1 MASIGRQSGA
11 SPSSL
16 LYRWAQGALPQ
27 MSDTERVA
35 IEAGDVWWD
44 AALFSGNPDWN
55 ALRAMPPAKLTDEE
69 QAFLDGPVEQ
79 LCAMI
84 DDWRVRFEWFD
95 LPPAAW
101 DFIKA
106 EKFLGMI
113 IPKAFGGL
121 GFSPLAHSEV
131 VRKLSTRS
139 LTAAVT
145 VMVPNSL
152 GPGELL
158 MKFGTEAQKQRYLPR
173 LADGREI
180 PCFGLTSLEAGS
192 DAGAMTDTG
201 VIAWGDYEGQ
211 RVLGMRLNWSKRY
224 ITLCPVATLIGLAFR
239 LSDPDHLL
247 GDQTDLGITLALVP
261 ATTPGVTTGHR
272 HYPAHQVFQ
281 NGPTQG
287 RDVFLPLDAIIG
299 GQAQIGQGWRML
311 TSALAEGRGISLPS
325 LSAAGLAVSARTA
338 GAYARVR
345 EQFGLPIARFEG
357 VAAALGRIAANAYV
371 IDGARRLTCVGLGQH
386 KTSAVIAA
394 IMKAHATERM
404 RASVNDALDI
414 HGGKGV
420 MDGPHN
426 YMGDLYRAIPIS
438 ITVEGAN
445 ILTRN
450 LMIFGQGAI
459 RCHPYLLKEMTALA
473 NDDQAG
479 FNQALCGHVGHAV
492 VTLLRAFGRSWTRG
506 AFAPRPVGGPL
517 GAHYAQLSRYAAVLA
532 FFSDMAF
539 LSLGGGL
546 KRKEMISARLGD
558 LLSELY
564 LLSGALKRF
573 EDEGQQPTDAPVLD
587 AAMADGLAR
596 MEKAMDEILANLPS
610 RPMAWLMRAVAP
622 GDAKA
627 RRGAGDARLLAAAAV
642 ITEPGPARDRLTP
655 DLFLPKDDDGVARL
669 ERAFALAAEVEPLR
683 QRLRHAKMKDWRQAQ
698 ADGLVSTEE
707 GARLDAAEAAV
718 RLALAVDDFAPGE
731 LEARR
736 TEPAAAKTQGQPRR
750 SPRSSPPKTSRPQ
763 RRAPLPAAPPSI

>member
-1 MASIGRQSGA
+1 
-11 SPSSL
+11 
-16 LYRWAQGALPQ
+16 
-27 MSDTERVA
+27 MSETERVA

-44 AALFSGNPDWN
+44 ASLFSGD
-55 ALRAMPPAKLTDEE
+55 PPWRDLLNLPPPRLTAEE

-79 LCAMI
+79 LCRMI

-95 LPPAAW
+95 LPPEVWA
-101 DFIKA
+101 FIKDR
-106 EKFLGMI
+106 KFLGMI
-113 IPKAFGGL
+113 IPRAFGGL

-131 VRKLSTRS
+131 VRKISTRS

-158 MKFGTEAQKQRYLPR
+158 MKFGTEAQKQHYLPR

-201 VIAWGDYEGQ
+201 VVCWGEHEGQ

-239 LSDPDHLL
+239 LADPDGLI
-247 GDQTDLGITLALVP
+247 GDKVDLGITVALVP
-261 ATTPGVTTGHR
+261 ANAAGVTTGHR

-287 RDVFLPLDAIIG
+287 HDVFLPLDAIIG
-299 GQAQIGQGWRML
+299 GRAQIGQGWRML

-325 LSAAGLAVSARTA
+325 LSAAGLAMSARTA
-338 GAYARVR
+338 GAYARIR

-357 VAAALGRIAANAYV
+357 VAAPLGRIAAATYLV
-371 IDGARRLTCVGLGQH
+371 DGARRLTCVGLGQG
-386 KTSAVIAA
+386 KKSAVIAA

-404 RASVNDALDI
+404 RTAVIDALDI

-420 MDGPHN
+420 IDGPHN
-426 YMGDLYRAIPIS
+426 YIGDLYRAIPIS

-459 RCHPYLLKEMTALA
+459 RCHPFLLKEMTALA
-473 NDDQAG
+473 NEDQAA
-479 FNQALCGHVGHAV
+479 FHNAFRAHVGHAV
-492 VTLLRAFGRSWTRG
+492 ATLLRALGRSWTRG
-506 AFAPRPVGGPL
+506 AFAPRPFGGPL
-517 GAHYAQLSRYAAVLA
+517 GAHYGQLSRYAAVLA
-532 FFSDMAF
+532 FLSDMAF

-546 KRKEMISARLGD
+546 KRKELISARLGD

-573 EDEGQQPTDAPVLD
+573 EDEGRQSTDEPLLD
-587 AAMADGLAR
+587 TAMADGIAR
-596 MEKAMDEILANLPS
+596 MERATDEILANLPA
-610 RPMAWLMRAVAP
+610 RPVAWLMRLVVP
-622 GDAKA
+622 GDARA
-627 RRGAGDARLLAAAAV
+627 RRGANDALLLKAASV
-642 ITEPGPARDRLTP
+642 ITEPGPARDRLTANV
-655 DLFLPKDDDGVARL
+655 FLPDDDGVAQV
-669 ERAFALAAEVEPLR
+669 EHAFALTVAVEPIRRRLR
-683 QRLRHAKMKDWRQAQ
+683 QARIKDWREAKIQ
-698 ADGLVSTEE
+698 GLVSPDEAE
-707 GARLDAAEAAV
+707 ALEAAEAAV
-718 RLALAVDDFAPGE
+718 RLACAVDAFAPGA
-731 LEARR
+731 LEPHRAGPDPS
-736 TEPAAAKTQGQPRR
+736 EPQAKPVAVT
-750 SPRSSPPKTSRPQ
+750 KTPGSK
-763 RRAPLPAAPPSI
+763 RRAPLTAAPPSI